1 MEHKCHDI
9 TLTFLNEGESVC
21 REIDFHVDVPHEI
34 KSYIDAETLLGFAA
48 VYGDDEWAIDVSCEG
63 NFSYIVII
71 EIETGTTYTFLNSQ
85 YSDLLEHYNSLPNI
99 FICSNMDDFEQD
111 EKNSTA
117 LTTFEIN
124 GTDCPLLH
132 ICKDKD
138 KLFEIITDFINS
150 GSLFAGAMWLRNGE

>member
-1 MEHKCHDI
+1 MERKCHDL
-9 TLTFLNEGESVC
+9 TLTFRESGASVC
-21 REIDFHVDVPHEI
+21 RELDFGIETIREI
-34 KSYIDAETLLGFAA
+34 ENKIKAETLLTFGA

-138 KLFEIITDFINS
+138 RLFEIITDFINS
-150 GSLFAGAMWLRNGE
+150 DSLFAGAMWLRNGE

>member
-1 MEHKCHDI
+1 MERKCHDL
-9 TLTFLNEGESVC
+9 TLTFRESGASVC
-21 REIDFHVDVPHEI
+21 RELDFGIETIREI
-34 KSYIDAETLLGFAA
+34 ENKIKAETLLTFGA

-138 KLFEIITDFINS
+138 KLFEIIRDFINS

>member
-1 MEHKCHDI
+1 MERKCHDL
-9 TLTFLNEGESVC
+9 TLTFRENGASVC
-21 REIDFHVDVPHEI
+21 KELDFGIEIIQEI
-34 KSYIDAETLLGFAA
+34 ENKIKTETLLTFGA

-71 EIETGTTYTFLNSQ
+71 EIETGTTYTFLNPQ

-99 FICSNMDDFEQD
+99 FICSNMDDFEQN
-111 EKNSTA
+111 EKNSMA